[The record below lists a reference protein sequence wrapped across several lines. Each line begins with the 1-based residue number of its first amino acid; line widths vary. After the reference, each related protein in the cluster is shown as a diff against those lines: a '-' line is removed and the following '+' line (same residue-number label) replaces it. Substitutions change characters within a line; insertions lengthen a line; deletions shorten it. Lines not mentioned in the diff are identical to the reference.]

1 MLRFIDM
8 FLPESNTRILDVG
21 GTLYNWK
28 IIKCQAQITLLN
40 LDVPKN
46 MPLRQDNMCY
56 VQGDGRSLAYRDK
69 EFDICFSNSVIEHL
83 GTFTDQKRFAKEI
96 SRAGKSLWVQ
106 TPAKNYFIEPHFI
119 DPFVHYLP
127 KKFQR
132 KMIRNC
138 TICGLIT
145 RPNSRYIDKM
155 ISELRLLSYNEMQ
168 ELFPDCE
175 IIKEKFLGMTKAYIA
190 LRK

>member
-1 MLRFIDM
+1 
-8 FLPESNTRILDVG
+8 
-21 GTLYNWK
+21 
-28 IIKCQAQITLLN
+28 
-40 LDVPKN
+40 
-46 MPLRQDNMCY
+46 
-56 VQGDGRSLAYRDK
+56 
-69 EFDICFSNSVIEHL
+69 
-83 GTFTDQKRFAKEI
+83 
-96 SRAGKSLWVQ
+96 
-106 TPAKNYFIEPHFI
+106 
-119 DPFVHYLP
+119 
-127 KKFQR
+127 
-132 KMIRNC
+132 MIRNC